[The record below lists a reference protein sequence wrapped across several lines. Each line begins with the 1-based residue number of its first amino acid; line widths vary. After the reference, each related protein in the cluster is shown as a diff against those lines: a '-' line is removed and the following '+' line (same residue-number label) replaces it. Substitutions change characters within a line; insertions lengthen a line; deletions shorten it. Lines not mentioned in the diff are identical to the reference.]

1 MGLGSGLRRYWHHSS
16 FPKEASETPC
26 TFVGLEDIRWPG
38 WNKERGEVSM
48 KLGMDGPGYREAK
61 AALSVPLQKFPGAS
75 TNPSSKCCA
84 RAGCRD
90 ALGVSVFYC
99 PGKIMWPGKVT
110 PRQAGRFWHTPVCRP
125 GSPHPWARLFPA
137 GCAAAGADRDNLEG
151 SQSPVP
157 PGTDWQLTW
166 QLHANTHGKQHF
178 WLCSWSRRWI
188 QLSYLMFSSC
198 EQVLGQ
204 ADICSHS
211 ALLLRYEGMA
221 LQALLR
227 ELAGFKSQNQN
238 MGWKK
243 LFSIKPHL

>member
-1 MGLGSGLRRYWHHSS
+1 MGLGSGLRRGWHHSF

-38 WNKERGEVSM
+38 CNKEREVSI

-75 TNPSSKCCA
+75 INPSSKCLCQSWL
-84 RAGCRD
+84 RRCSGGFLCFI
-90 ALGVSVFYC
+90 ALEKSWGLGKSH
-99 PGKIMWPGKVT
+99 PGKLGDLGILLCAGLGHHIHGQVFFLQVLLLLVLSGITWRAHKALSL
-110 PRQAGRFWHTPVCRP
+110 QADS
-125 GSPHPWARLFPA
+125 SPDSSVPA
-137 GCAAAGADRDNLEG
+137 
-151 SQSPVP
+151 
-157 PGTDWQLTW
+157 
-166 QLHANTHGKQHF
+166 HMGKQHF

-188 QLSYLMFSSC
+188 QLSYLMFTSC

-227 ELAGFKSQNQN
+227 ELAGFKSQN
-238 MGWKK
+238 
-243 LFSIKPHL
+243 